1 MSSARYAPLPNPR
14 TPADAEREMHEAF
27 ELDDEDDDDTHS
39 ESAPLNKAYKKN
51 EATHGERPQL
61 AVATDGGP
69 ATYDFEREYDYDY
82 PPPGSPPDA
91 SSARPNDIGNSNG
104 VLPSTPVRPN
114 PARPTFFRR
123 VVGALLPQ
131 HYQQIPTE
139 PASQHGVGGGLDN
152 DGVFANVTAK
162 PGRAVQAEDGS
173 VYMVPE
179 ETQGQAPPVR
189 IWISASVL

>member
-1 MSSARYAPLPNPR
+1 
-14 TPADAEREMHEAF
+14 MHEAF

-51 EATHGERPQL
+51 DATHGERPQL

-91 SSARPNDIGNSNG
+91 SSARPNNIGNSNG

-131 HYQQIPTE
+131 HYQAVPTE

-162 PGRAVQAEDGS
+162 PGRAVQVQAEDGS